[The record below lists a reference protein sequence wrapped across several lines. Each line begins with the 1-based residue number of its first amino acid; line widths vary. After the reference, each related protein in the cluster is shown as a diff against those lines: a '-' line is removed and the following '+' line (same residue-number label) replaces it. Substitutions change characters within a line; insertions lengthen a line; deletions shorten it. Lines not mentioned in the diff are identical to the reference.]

1 MQQFVGRTAHRNTR
15 KIGFL
20 VTTSL
25 AMAATIVAGN
35 AHAQE
40 AAQAAA
46 DGAKTE
52 AAEEPSVPS
61 IIVTGI
67 RGSLSNALNTK
78 RNSQVIVDSI
88 SAQDIGALPD
98 RTVSEALQRVPG
110 ITIQRTGDVNTLEG
124 SDPGR
129 VPAEGGGVFIR
140 GLSWTR
146 SELNGHDVFS
156 ANSGRGLSFE
166 DVSPDLMGAVDVYK
180 TPSADMVEGGIA
192 GIVDLRTRKP
202 LDSKNFIAVSGDW
215 NYADKRKEG
224 FFSGNAV
231 LSHRW
236 ATPGG
241 AEIGLLLSA
250 ATGKTGNRTDAIQTG
265 QVRQVTLSAA
275 QSGLPAGATVAMPN
289 GLGYR
294 TVEWTQVRHS
304 YDAVLQIKPSS
315 SLLFTFEGMIAKVTP
330 RDLENAV
337 AINDAGGGFNVD
349 PSFKFSGPQNVLTSG
364 TINNAQLVYDTRS
377 GQQDKVTR
385 EFSGSMVW
393 NAGDHWTVS
402 VDVDHVNSHAS
413 VYSMTA
419 FDSFGPNAATRPTV
433 AFDLSGN
440 TPGLKFTENG
450 ASFRDA
456 SNYFWTAA
464 MDHLEDNYA
473 SSWAERADVTY
484 TLDDDN
490 FFKAFRF
497 GVRNTSKDLLT
508 QSTNYNW
515 GLLSAAFWGGGTPV
529 FLNNGRGVD
538 LNTQIALRSFGNFMG
553 GNVNVPGG
561 WFPSA
566 SLVSNGTA
574 NAYKYLKET
583 QTAGWGWTPLTSAAF
598 ASSANTSNAY
608 GTNTQQEKTLAA
620 YAMARFGTESSF
632 LGRFDGNI
640 GVRVVRTR
648 NAAQGFEFLP
658 TLGGGGSATLTPAQ
672 CLAAHSAAACQN
684 LVDATNFIG
693 GGTKTP
699 VDARNSYT
707 DVLPTV
713 NTRFYINDKTILR
726 FAVGKAIYRPGFTDM
741 QANRSYNFNFQNDGY
756 SLTDIAPRVLN
767 GGNPNLKPIRAW
779 NFDASFEYY
788 FGNANA
794 FTFAA
799 FYKDVSNYISTQA
812 TTLTLTRNGVTQ
824 VFQNNTP
831 VNGGHGSIKGFETG
845 YTMFFDR
852 LPGALKGLGFNGN
865 YTFISN
871 SGGLNPTN
879 PQLAVGSLLP
889 GNLPMQGLSKHSFN
903 AALLYEKYG
912 VSARLAYNWRSEYL
926 ANANGA
932 NVNQPVWNEA
942 YGQLDASFIVDVN
955 SHVKVGMQAQNL
967 LKAKTYI
974 DVGPVSLHPRYAWEE
989 TDRHIA
995 FLIRSKF

>member
-1 MQQFVGRTAHRNTR
+1 MHNVFGRSTRRNAR

-20 VTTSL
+20 ATSSL
-25 AMAATIVAGN
+25 VMAASLVAGT
-35 AHAQE
+35 AHAQ
-40 AAQAAA
+40 QAAA
-46 DGAKTE
+46 
-52 AAEEPSVPS
+52 AADADKAAAADEPGVPS

-110 ITIQRTGDVNTLEG
+110 ITLQRTGDVNTLEG

-146 SELNGHDVFS
+146 SEINGHDVFS

-166 DVSPDLMGAVDVYK
+166 DVSPDLMGSVDVYK

-202 LDSKNFIAVSGDW
+202 LDSKNFLAVSGDW

-236 ATPGG
+236 QTPGG
-241 AEIGLLLSA
+241 MEIGLLLSA
-250 ATGKTGNRTDAIQTG
+250 ATGKTGNRTDAVQTG
-265 QVRQVTLSAA
+265 SIRTVTLTAP
-275 QSGLPAGATVAMPN
+275 QSGLPAGTNVALPS

-304 YDAVLQIKPSS
+304 YDAVLQLKPSS
-315 SLLFTFEGMIAKVTP
+315 NLLFTFEGLIAKVTP

-337 AINDAGGGFNVD
+337 AINDSSGGFNLD
-349 PSFKFSGPQNVLTSG
+349 PSFTFTGPQHTLATG
-364 TINNAQLVYDTRS
+364 TVNNAQMVFDNRS

-385 EFSGSMVW
+385 EFSASMMW
-393 NAGDHWTVS
+393 NAGDHWTVN

-419 FDSFGPNAATRPTV
+419 FDSFGPDAATRPTV
-433 AFDLSGN
+433 SFNLAGK
-440 TPGLKFTENG
+440 TPGLSIMPNG
-450 ASFRDA
+450 ASLSDPA
-456 SNYFWTAA
+456 NYFWTAA
-464 MDHLEDNYA
+464 MDHLEDNSA
-473 SSWAERADVTY
+473 SSWAERADITY
-484 TLDDDN
+484 TFDDDN
-490 FFKAFRF
+490 FFKAFRV

-515 GLLSAAFWGGGTPV
+515 ALLSAAFWGGGTPV
-529 FLNNGRGVD
+529 FLNDPKGVN
-538 LNTQIALRSFGNFMG
+538 LTSQTTLKTFPSFLG
-553 GNVNVPGG
+553 GNVSVPGG

-566 SLVSNGTA
+566 GLVSNGTA
-574 NAYKYLKET
+574 NAYKYLQATE
-583 QTAGWGWTPLTSAAF
+583 TAGWGWSPLTSAAF
-598 ASSANTSNAY
+598 SSSANTSNAY
-608 GTNTQQEKTLAA
+608 GTNTQQEKTLAG
-620 YAMARFGTESSF
+620 YAMARFGTDNSF
-632 LGRFDGNI
+632 IGRFDGNI

-648 NAAQGFEFLP
+648 NSAQGFEFLP
-658 TLGGGGSATLTPAQ
+658 ALSGSGSATTTPAQ
-672 CLAAHSAAACQN
+672 CIADHGTAACQDLIN
-684 LVDATNFIG
+684 VTAFVG
-693 GGTKTP
+693 SGAKTP
-699 VDARNSYT
+699 VDARSSYT
-707 DVLPTV
+707 DILPTL

-726 FAVGKAIYRPGFTDM
+726 FGVGKSIYRPSFTDM
-741 QANRSYNFNFQNDGY
+741 QANRSYNFNFQSNGY
-756 SLTDIAPRVLN
+756 QLALIAPAVLN
-767 GGNPNLKPIRAW
+767 GGNPYLKPIRAW

-788 FGNANA
+788 FGKANA

-799 FYKDVSNYISTQA
+799 FYKDISNYISAQA
-812 TTLTLTRNGVTQ
+812 TTVSLTRNGVTQ
-824 VFQNNTP
+824 TFQNNTP
-831 VNGGHGSIKGFETG
+831 VNGGHGTIKGFEAG
-845 YTMFFDR
+845 YTMFFDS
-852 LPGALKGLGFNGN
+852 LPGALSGFGFNGN

-942 YGQLDASFIVDVN
+942 YGQLDASIIFDVN
-955 SHVKVGMQAQNL
+955 SHVKMGLQAQNL

-995 FLIRSKF
+995 FLVRSKF

>member
-1 MQQFVGRTAHRNTR
+1 MHNVFGRSTRRNAR

-20 VTTSL
+20 VTSSMV
-25 AMAATIVAGN
+25 MAASLVAGT

-40 AAQAAA
+40 AAAATDAGKAAAA
-46 DGAKTE
+46 D
-52 AAEEPSVPS
+52 EPNVPS

-110 ITIQRTGDVNTLEG
+110 ITLQRTGDVNTLEG

-146 SELNGHDVFS
+146 SEINGHDVFS

-202 LDSKNFIAVSGDW
+202 LDSKNFVAVSGDW

-231 LSHRW
+231 VSHRW
-236 ATPGG
+236 DTPGG
-241 AEIGLLLSA
+241 TQIGLQLSA
-250 ATGKTGNRTDAIQTG
+250 STGKTGNRTDAIQTG
-265 QVRQVTLSAA
+265 SISTTTLPAA
-275 QSGLPAGATVAMPN
+275 QSGLPAGTTVALPS

-294 TVEWTQVRHS
+294 SVEWTQVRHS
-304 YDAVLQIKPSS
+304 YDAVLQVKPSS

-330 RDLENAV
+330 RDAENAV
-337 AINDAGGGFNVD
+337 QINDQNGGFSLD
-349 PSFKFSGPQNVLTSG
+349 PSFTFTGPQHTLASG
-364 TINNAQLVYDTRS
+364 TLSNAQLVYDSRV

-385 EFSGSMVW
+385 EFYGSMFW
-393 NAGDHWTVS
+393 TPTDHLTVS

-419 FDSFGPNAATRPTV
+419 FDGFGLNGGRPNV
-433 AFDLSGN
+433 AFNLTGDRPSLTFS
-440 TPGLKFTENG
+440 ENG
-450 ASFRDA
+450 LSLSDPA
-456 SNYFWTAA
+456 NYFWYAA
-464 MDHLEDNYA
+464 MQHNENNRA

-484 TLDDDN
+484 TLDDGN
-490 FFKAFRF
+490 FFKSFKV
-497 GVRNTSKDLLT
+497 GLRNTAKDLVT

-515 GLLSAAFWGGGTPV
+515 GLLSTAYWGGGTPIY
-529 FLNNGRGVD
+529 LNQDPGNVGLPGQTTR
-538 LNTQIALRSFGNFMG
+538 LNFGNFMG

-561 WFPSA
+561 WFPSVGLLDKGA
-566 SLVSNGTA
+566 A
-574 NAYKYLKET
+574 NAYKYLVTT
-583 QTAGWGWTPLTSAAF
+583 QSGNGGWSPLTDAAF
-598 ASSANTSNAY
+598 NGSAGNNNAY
-608 GTNTQQEKTLAA
+608 GTNTQTEKTLAG
-620 YAMARFGTESSF
+620 YAMASFGEDSGL

-640 GVRVVRTR
+640 GVRVIRTR
-648 NAAQGFEFLP
+648 TTAVGAIFLP
-658 TLGGGGSATLTPAQ
+658 SLSSSSSNSQTAAACIATNG
-672 CLAAHSAAACQN
+672 AAACQA
-684 LVDATNFIG
+684 LVNAATFVG
-693 GGTKTP
+693 DGSKTP

-707 DVLPTV
+707 DVLPTL
-713 NTRFYINDKTILR
+713 NTRFYLNDKTILR
-726 FAVGKAIYRPGFTDM
+726 FAVGKTIYRPSFTDLQANQTYAYTFQADGFTP
-741 QANRSYNFNFQNDGY
+741 AVV
-756 SLTDIAPRVLN
+756 APRTLT
-767 GGNPNLKPIRAW
+767 GGNPYLKPIRAW

-788 FGNANA
+788 FGKANA
-794 FTFAA
+794 VTLAA
-799 FYKDVSNYISTQA
+799 FFKDVSNYISPQA
-812 TTLTLTRNGVTQ
+812 STVTLTRNGVTQ
-824 VFQNNTP
+824 DFQVNIP
-831 VNGGHGSIKGFETG
+831 VNGGHGTIKGVEAG
-845 YTMFFDR
+845 YTMFFDQ
-852 LPGALKGLGFNGN
+852 LPGALSGLGFNGN
-865 YTFISN
+865 YTFIAST
-871 SGGLNPTN
+871 GGRNPSN
-879 PQLAVGSLLP
+879 PQLAPGSLLP

-912 VSARLAYNWRSEYL
+912 ISARLAYNWRSEYL

-955 SHVKVGMQAQNL
+955 SHLKVGLQAQNL

-974 DVGPVSLHPRYAWEE
+974 DVGPASLHPRYAWEE

-995 FLIRSKF
+995 FLVRSKF